1 MVPNNSFTRRA
12 GLLACSLVAGVVLTG
27 CAVGGDYRD
36 YGGGGGY
43 GRAPD
48 RGPMSNRE
56 ASRMAY
62 EQELERRVMSAL
74 RADPRVGAQG
84 LTVKSE
90 GDGVVAI
97 GGTPANGAAGRD
109 LALMIARS
117 VPGVRRAVNTMTVN

>member
-1 MVPNNSFTRRA
+1 MVQNKLSNRRA
-12 GLLACSLVAGVVLTG
+12 GLLASSLVAGVLLTG
-27 CAVGGDYRD
+27 CAGGDGYRD
-36 YGGGGGY
+36 YGGGY
-43 GRAPD
+43 GRAPQS
-48 RGPMSNRE
+48 GPMSNQE

>member
-1 MVPNNSFTRRA
+1 MVSNNSFTRRA
-12 GLLACSLVAGVVLTG
+12 GLLACSLVAGIVLAG
-27 CAVGGDYRD
+27 CAGGGGYRD
-36 YGGGGGY
+36 YGGGY
-43 GRAPD
+43 GRAPQS
-48 RGPMSNRE
+48 GPMSNQE